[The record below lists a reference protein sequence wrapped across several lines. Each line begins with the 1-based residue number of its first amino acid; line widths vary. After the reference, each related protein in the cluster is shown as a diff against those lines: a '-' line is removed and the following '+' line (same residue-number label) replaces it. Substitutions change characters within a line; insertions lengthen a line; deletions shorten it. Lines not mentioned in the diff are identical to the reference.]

1 MRPETK
7 YGLSV
12 FLISAIWK
20 TGLFA
25 FNARDT
31 FFGQYSVIMVMLF
44 MLIGIFLGVEEL
56 RNQSPNKKIVFINGF
71 KTAMSIAALHT
82 VLYSLFLYAYYA
94 YIDTTFFV
102 EMIEAR
108 VSEFRM
114 AGNSE
119 ADIEGFRQSA
129 EVILSPMVQ
138 STFTLVG
145 LLVLSAFY
153 SGVVA
158 KLVEKKHGT
167 TTIQKLKK

>member
-1 MRPETK
+1 
-7 YGLSV
+7 
-12 FLISAIWK
+12 
-20 TGLFA
+20 
-25 FNARDT
+25 
-31 FFGQYSVIMVMLF
+31 
-44 MLIGIFLGVEEL
+44 
-56 RNQSPNKKIVFINGF
+56 
-71 KTAMSIAALHT
+71 
-82 VLYSLFLYAYYA
+82 
-94 YIDTTFFV
+94 
-102 EMIEAR
+102 MIEAR

-129 EVILSPMVQ
+129 EVILSPMIQ

-167 TTIQKLKK
+167 TTIQKLNK

>member
-12 FLISAIWK
+12 FLISVIWK

-31 FFGQYSVIMVMLF
+31 FAGQYSVILVMLF
-44 MLIGIFLGVEEL
+44 MLIGIFLAVEEQ
-56 RNQSPNKKIVFINGF
+56 RKQSPEKKISFLSGF
-71 KTAMSIAALHT
+71 KAGMSVAALHT
-82 VLYSLFLYAYYA
+82 VLYSLYLYAYYA
-94 YIDTTFFV
+94 YIDTSFFA
-102 EMIEAR
+102 ETIEAR

-119 ADIEGFRQSA
+119 SDIEGFRQSA
-129 EVILSPMVQ
+129 EVILSPMIQ

-145 LLVLSAFY
+145 LLIISVFY
-153 SGVVA
+153 AGVVA
-158 KLVEKKHGT
+158 KLVEKKMSKP
-167 TTIQKLKK
+167 TIQNFRK